1 MNISAI
7 SIKNPIPVV
16 MFFLVSTLAGL
27 VAFNSMKI
35 QNLPDMSL
43 PVITVVASLP
53 GAAPEQL
60 ESEVVKKIENS
71 IAPTQGLKSIR
82 SKILDGTA
90 TVTAEFRLEKPLQE
104 ALDEVRSAVSS
115 VRAEL
120 PSDVQDPIVNK
131 VNLSDRPV
139 LTYTIASNKMD
150 VEQLSWYVDNDV
162 VRRLLTI
169 QGVGSVSRVGGV
181 EREIQVLIDPSKMK
195 ALNLTA
201 GDISR
206 QLKQVQTEN
215 SAGRMDIG
223 EGEQPVRA
231 IARVKSAQELNDLE
245 LVSTTGVRVKLNEI
259 SVIKDTYAEQRTA
272 AYFNGKPVVG
282 FEVSRSK
289 GASEVEVGAMVEES
303 LAKLKAANPDFII
316 EQSFNFVE
324 PVKGSYDASLHLLYE
339 GALLAVLVVWL
350 FLKDIRATFVPAVA
364 LPLSIIP
371 AFIFMNMF
379 GFSINMLT
387 LLAISLVVGI
397 LVDDAIVEV
406 ENIERHMG
414 MGKSAY
420 QAAMEATQEIGLAVV
435 ATTFTLIAVFLPTA
449 FMSGIPGLFFKQFG
463 WTAALAVFF
472 SLVVARLL
480 TPMMAAYV
488 MKANPNKVHKDPSW
502 MKFYIKM
509 VSWSINNR
517 FKTVVGALVFFVG
530 SLVLIPLLPTGFI
543 PADNNSQTQVS
554 LELSPGVTLQQTQK
568 AAEQAR
574 QLISEIPDV
583 LNVYTTLGASND
595 VRNASL
601 TLKLKPLTER
611 PKKQIIESQIRQ
623 KMAEIPGVRVKVG
636 LGGNGEKY
644 ILSLISEDPQALST
658 AATNVEKDLRT
669 IKGLGNIASSASL
682 NRTEIALK
690 INYAKA
696 ADLGITTNTIADTIR
711 VATVGDYENLLSKVN
726 LTARQVPIVVKLDIL
741 VTKDINTLKNL
752 EVKGKNA
759 MFPLSEVADIYFSS
773 SPAVID
779 RYNRSRN
786 INFEIE
792 LSGMQLGEITKSV
805 NNLPSIKNLPQGVS
819 VVPVG
824 DAEIMQELFANF
836 GLAMLT
842 GVLCIYII
850 LVLLFKDFLQPI
862 TILAA
867 LPLSLGGAF
876 VALLVAS
883 QSFSMPSLLGLIMLM
898 GVATK
903 NSILLVEYAIVARA
917 QGMSRLDALI
927 NACHKRSRPIIMT
940 TLAMGAGMLP
950 IALQLGSGDGSF
962 RAPMAIAVIG
972 GLITSTFLSLLI
984 IPAIYTYIDD
994 LQEWIKKKLH
1004 RKTQTVVNT

>member
-1 MNISAI
+1 MNISSL
-7 SIKNPIPVV
+7 SIKNPIPVL
-16 MFFLVSTLAGL
+16 MFFLISTIAGL
-27 VAFNSMKI
+27 ASFNSMKV

-43 PVITVVASLP
+43 PVVTVVASLP
-53 GAAPEQL
+53 GAAPDQL

-71 IAPTQGLKSIR
+71 MAPIQGLKSIR

-90 TVTAEFRLEKPLQE
+90 TVTAEFRLEKPIQE

-115 VRAEL
+115 VRSDL
-120 PSDVQDPIVNK
+120 PSDVQEPIVNK
-131 VNLSDRPV
+131 LNLSDRPV
-139 LTYTIASNKMD
+139 LTYTIASDKMD
-150 VEQLSWYVDNDV
+150 VEQLSWYVDNDI
-162 VRRLLTI
+162 VRRLLTLK
-169 QGVGSVSRVGGV
+169 GVGSVSRVGGV
-181 EREIQVLIDPSKMK
+181 EREIQILLDPSKMK

-201 GDISR
+201 ADISR

-223 EGEQPVRA
+223 EGEQPIRA
-231 IARVKSAQELNDLE
+231 IARVSSSQELNDLE
-245 LVSTTGVRVKLNEI
+245 LVSSNGVRVKLKEI
-259 SVIKDTYAEQRTA
+259 STIKDTYAEQRTA
-272 AYFNGKPVVG
+272 AYFNGQPVVG
-282 FEVSRSK
+282 FEVTRSK
-289 GASEVEVGAMVEES
+289 GASETEVGALVEES
-303 LAKLKAANPDFII
+303 IAKLRLENPSFNID
-316 EQSFNFVE
+316 QSFNFVE
-324 PVKGSYDASLHLLYE
+324 PVQSSYDASLHLLYE
-339 GALLAVLVVWL
+339 GAILAILVVWL
-350 FLKDIRATFVPAVA
+350 FLKDVRATFVSAVA

-371 AFIFMNMF
+371 AFIFMHMF

-406 ENIERHMG
+406 ENIDRHMG

-420 QAAMEATQEIGLAVV
+420 QASMEATQEIGLAVI

-463 WTAALAVFF
+463 WTAALSVFF

-480 TPMMAAYV
+480 TPLMAAYI

-502 MKFYIKM
+502 MKTYLKM

-517 FKTVVGALVFFVG
+517 FKTLLGALIFFAG
-530 SLVLIPLLPTGFI
+530 SLVLIPMLPTGFI
-543 PADNNSQTQVS
+543 PADNISQTQVS
-554 LELSPGVTLQQTQK
+554 IELSPGVTLEQTQK

-574 QLISEIPDV
+574 ILISEMPEVI
-583 LNVYTTLGASND
+583 NVYSTLGTSND
-595 VRNASL
+595 VRNATL
-601 TLKLKPLTER
+601 TVKLTPLQDR
-611 PKKQIIESQIRQ
+611 PKKQVIEQQIRE
-623 KMAEIPGVRVKVG
+623 KMAEIPGARVKVG
-636 LGGNGEKY
+636 LGGSGEKY
-644 ILSLISEDPQALST
+644 ILSLISEDTQALT
-658 AATNVEKDLRT
+658 IAATNVEKEIRT
-669 IKGLGNIASSASL
+669 IKGIGNISSSASL
-682 NRTEIALK
+682 NRTEITLK
-690 INYAKA
+690 VNYAKA
-696 ADLGITTNTIADTIR
+696 ADLGITTNNIADTIR
-711 VATVGDYENLLSKVN
+711 VATVGDYGNLLSKVN
-726 LTARQVPIVVKLDIL
+726 LSARQIPIVVKLDSS

-752 EVKGKNA
+752 QVTGINS

-773 SPAVID
+773 TPAVID

-792 LSGMQLGEITKSV
+792 LSGIELGAITKIV
-805 NNLPSIKNLPQGVS
+805 NDLPSIKNLPQGVS
-819 VVPVG
+819 VLPVG
-824 DAEIMQELFANF
+824 DAEMMQELFSNF

-842 GVLCIYII
+842 GLLCIYII

-876 VALLVAS
+876 VGLLLAG

-903 NSILLVEYAIVARA
+903 NSILLVEYAITARE
-917 QGMSRLDALI
+917 QGMNRLDALI
-927 NACHKRSRPIIMT
+927 DACHKRSRPIIMT

-962 RAPMAIAVIG
+962 RAPMAVAVIG
-972 GLITSTFLSLLI
+972 GLITSTFLSLLV
-984 IPAIYTYIDD
+984 IPSIFTYIDD
-994 LQEWIKKKLH
+994 LEILIKS
-1004 RKTQTVVNT
+1004 KTNKIKIEVK